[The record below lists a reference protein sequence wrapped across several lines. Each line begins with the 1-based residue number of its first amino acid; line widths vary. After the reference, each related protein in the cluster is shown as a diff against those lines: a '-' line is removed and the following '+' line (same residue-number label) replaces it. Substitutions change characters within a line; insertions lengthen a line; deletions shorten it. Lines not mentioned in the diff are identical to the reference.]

1 MVKNSDELIRISKR
15 MMGEHGEYYKD
26 SKAYL
31 GSIMRAMDQKDIIDA
46 LYDLNIHE
54 LKECMSAGVPGD
66 AMHTANLLLKEQ
78 KAEIRAYISKKGA
91 EADAN
96 VDVEAPENINDDDT
110 QLGAE

>member
-1 MVKNSDELIRISKR
+1 MVKNSDELIRIAKR

-31 GSIMRAMDQKDIIDA
+31 GSVMRAMDQKDLIDA

-66 AMHTANLLLKEQ
+66 AMHTANLLLKEK
-78 KAEIRAYISKKGA
+78 KAEIQAYVSKKGT
-91 EADAN
+91 EAHAQT
-96 VDVEAPENINDDDT
+96 DVETPSS
-110 QLGAE
+110 